1 MFDDPTI
8 QDLQVK
14 PDLLPDESVIAA
26 KGTTL
31 EGGIRENAIVTV
43 TTHRI
48 ITGAKKGRSV
58 DEEHDDKLNLDIELD
73 DVDTLRRTGM
83 ATKAI
88 EVVTNDDE
96 VCELPPLQNGS
107 GEIVDAII
115 SQAELGKTSWG
126 EESRA
131 KRGTKKV
138 VGGIVG
144 VLGLVIGGL
153 CVLGGIAG
161 ILSILGILWG
171 VILFFGGVMIVGG
184 SMKLI
189 QWAYGSEDEW
199 DRNEPYNATGDDPAD
214 SGDVGSGVG
223 SSATAAVSGIADRF
237 GVPPVV
243 WTAGVL
249 LGAVLWLA
257 LFALLNQ
264 ETLFG
269 VALFA
274 GWIILPISVYLDIS
288 STSEKSGI
296 KFRWWAYCV
305 PSVIPF
311 IAPLA
316 GFTWLARKRQKTGSI
331 L

>member
-8 QDLQVK
+8 QDLQVR
-14 PDLLPDESVIAA
+14 PDLRDGESVLAA
-26 KGTTL
+26 KGTKL
-31 EGGIRENAIVTV
+31 GDSIRDNAIVIV

-73 DVDTLRRTGM
+73 TVDTLRRTGVV
-83 ATKAI
+83 TKTI
-88 EVVTNDDE
+88 EIVTNDDE
-96 VCELPPLQNGS
+96 VYELPPLQNGS
-107 GEIVDAII
+107 GEIVDAIT
-115 SQAELGKTSWG
+115 SQAGLGKTSWG
-126 EESRA
+126 EEGRA

-153 CVLGGIAG
+153 GVVVGIAG
-161 ILSILGILWG
+161 IVSIIGIIWG
-171 VILFFGGVMIVGG
+171 VIMLLGGAMIVGG

-189 QWAYGSEDEW
+189 QWAYSSEDEW
-199 DRNEPYNATGDDPAD
+199 DRSEPYNVTDDDTDD
-214 SGDVGSGVG
+214 SGDTVGGAG
-223 SSATAAVSGIADRF
+223 SSATAAVSGVADRF

-257 LFALLNQ
+257 LFALVNQ

-296 KFRWWAYCV
+296 EFRWWAYCV

>member
-8 QDLQVK
+8 HDLQVK
-14 PDLLPDESVIAA
+14 PDLHDGESVLAV
-26 KGTTL
+26 KSTKLGDS
-31 EGGIRENAIVTV
+31 IRDNAIVIV
-43 TTHRI
+43 TTQRI

-58 DEEHDDKLNLDIELD
+58 DEEEADKLNLDIELAD
-73 DVDTLRRTGM
+73 IETVRRTGV
-83 ATKAI
+83 ATKTI
-88 EVVTNDDE
+88 EVVTLGDD
-96 VCELPPLQNGS
+96 VYELPPLQNGS
-107 GEIVDAII
+107 GAIVDATT
-115 SQAELGKTSWG
+115 SEAKLGKTSWG
-126 EESRA
+126 EESLA
-131 KRGTKKV
+131 EQGTKQV
-138 VGGIVG
+138 VGGVVG
-144 VLGLVIGGL
+144 ILGLVIGGL
-153 CVLGGIAG
+153 CVVGGIAG
-161 ILSILGILWG
+161 ILSIIGIIWG
-171 VILFFGGVMIVGG
+171 AIMLAFGVMVVGG
-184 SMKLI
+184 SVRLI
-189 QWAYGSEDEW
+189 QWAFGTEDEW
-199 DRNEPYNATGDDPAD
+199 DRSEPYKVPEDDTGESEDAN
-214 SGDVGSGVG
+214 GGFGARAAG
-223 SSATAAVSGIADRF
+223 AVSGVADRF

-264 ETLFG
+264 ETLFA

-305 PSVIPF
+305 PSIIPF

>member
-14 PDLLPDESVIAA
+14 PDLRDGESVIAA
-26 KGTTL
+26 KSTKLGDS
-31 EGGIRENAIVTV
+31 IRDNAIVII

-58 DEEHDDKLNLDIELD
+58 DEEHDDKLNLYIKLA
-73 DVDTLRRTGM
+73 DVETMRQTGV

-88 EVVTNDDE
+88 EIVTRDDK
-96 VCELPPLQNGS
+96 VYELPPLQNGS
-107 GEIVDAII
+107 GEIVDAITTE
-115 SQAELGKTSWG
+115 AELGKTSWG
-126 EESRA
+126 NESLA
-131 KRGTKKV
+131 ESGLKKV

-153 CVLGGIAG
+153 CIIGGIAG
-161 ILSILGILWG
+161 ILSIFGIIWG
-171 VILFFGGVMIVGG
+171 VILLFAGGGIAGL
-184 SMKLI
+184 SIKLL

-199 DRNEPYNATGDDPAD
+199 TRSVPYNVTD
-214 SGDVGSGVG
+214 SDSEG
-223 SSATAAVSGIADRF
+223 SSEAEGDIGVSAVSAVSTVADRF

-249 LGAVLWLA
+249 LGAALWVA
-257 LFALLNQ
+257 LFALLEQ
-264 ETLFG
+264 ETLFA

-274 GWIILPISVYLDIS
+274 GWIILPLSVYLDIK
-288 STSEKSGI
+288 STTAKSGI
-296 KFRWWAYCV
+296 RFRWWAYCV

-316 GFTWLARKRQKTGSI
+316 GVTWLARKRQKTGSI